1 MWVPSLKK
9 SQPVEPTRVI
19 AGARRLNVTTAI
31 PQISC
36 DVFLGSG
43 AVQTQQLIRHAGSC
57 EVGEHSDRAEMTN
70 TRIDESLKSER
81 QGADRRF
88 VPCVARCV
96 GAWRLAAQSE
106 DRLKVGDFATRP

>member
-1 MWVPSLKK
+1 MQDLEKSGSTATGLK
-9 SQPVEPTRVI
+9 
-19 AGARRLNVTTAI
+19 
-31 PQISC
+31 
-36 DVFLGSG
+36 
-43 AVQTQQLIRHAGSC
+43 
-57 EVGEHSDRAEMTN
+57 MTN

-106 DRLKVGDFATRP
+106 DRLKVGDFATCP